1 MLKNNF
7 EINISDEAEVHNQ
20 ATAIQIKVLQR
31 ARERKFITSDDL
43 AQWVSDGQSAEEI
56 RKWLETNLIQSNYT
70 SEEELIDACLELF
83 FHSPHKYHHKKND
96 KAKLGQH

>member
-31 ARERKFITSDDL
+31 ARERKFIISDDL
-43 AQWVSDGQSAEEI
+43 TQWVSDGQSAEEI
-56 RKWLETNLIQSNYT
+56 RKWLETNLVKGNYP
-70 SEEELIDACLELF
+70 SVEEMIEDCLKIF
-83 FHSPHKYHHKKND
+83 FQPPNKNGLY
-96 KAKLGQH
+96 KTGF

>member
-31 ARERKFITSDDL
+31 ARERNYLTKEGLLEWASNKQL
-43 AQWVSDGQSAEEI
+43 AGQVRAWIEE
-56 RKWLETNLIQSNYT
+56 NL
-70 SEEELIDACLELF
+70 
-83 FHSPHKYHHKKND
+83 
-96 KAKLGQH
+96 KLGNYVDETEMAEDCLKIFFQPPNKNGLYKTGF